1 MAMTNSATGYGTATK
16 VFHWMI
22 VILFAMQYV
31 GGNIMTSI
39 DFSSSYAGISTN
51 TYYNWHKS
59 LGLLALLVALL
70 RLINRQMG
78 ELPPWAPTLSEGER
92 GFVHRVEQVFYLAM
106 FVMPIT
112 GWLYVM
118 WGNYG
123 VNLFGVWEMPRP
135 LARDDTLR
143 DVAKWAHIGAGWVLL
158 LAMLGHIGLVL
169 RHQLIKK
176 DGLLKRMF

>member
-59 LGLLALLVALL
+59 LGLLALLVAIL

-78 ELPPWAPTLSEGER
+78 ELPPW
-92 GFVHRVEQVFYLAM
+92 
-106 FVMPIT
+106 
-112 GWLYVM
+112 
-118 WGNYG
+118 
-123 VNLFGVWEMPRP
+123 
-135 LARDDTLR
+135 
-143 DVAKWAHIGAGWVLL
+143 
-158 LAMLGHIGLVL
+158 
-169 RHQLIKK
+169 
-176 DGLLKRMF
+176 